1 MGIHAVQAEPLIQ
14 IRHDYVDKSV
24 YLDVWIVTQFT
35 GQAKGAEGQQVK
47 WVSKEALDN
56 YDFPTA
62 NLPILQ
68 AIQLPETCLITP
80 DPLSTTHFL
89 EVLEKQLKDGVS
101 LIQFRAKS
109 LSAEDYIP
117 LAKQVIKQAH
127 LYCAKVVLNTPPILL
142 GEADGLH
149 LTSKQL
155 MDYQR
160 SPTLSQHQTLSAS
173 CHTVDELKQAE
184 KLNVDFI
191 FLSPVKKTSSHPE
204 ANAIGWS
211 QFSDYAQQI
220 NKPVYALGGLG
231 RNDLQ
236 DARMH
241 GAQGV
246 AAITQFWEE
255 NYEKNN

>member
-89 EVLEKQLKDGVS
+89 EVLEKQLKECRV
-101 LIQFRAKS
+101 
-109 LSAEDYIP
+109 
-117 LAKQVIKQAH
+117 
-127 LYCAKVVLNTPPILL
+127 
-142 GEADGLH
+142 
-149 LTSKQL
+149 
-155 MDYQR
+155 
-160 SPTLSQHQTLSAS
+160 
-173 CHTVDELKQAE
+173 
-184 KLNVDFI
+184 
-191 FLSPVKKTSSHPE
+191 
-204 ANAIGWS
+204 
-211 QFSDYAQQI
+211 
-220 NKPVYALGGLG
+220 
-231 RNDLQ
+231 
-236 DARMH
+236 
-241 GAQGV
+241 
-246 AAITQFWEE
+246 
-255 NYEKNN
+255 